1 MLNTKRNEVFNAND
15 VINSND
21 LRKRIVNIDSR
32 FRASLLSSTTDFYY
46 KFQTPYKNVIRAR
59 VASVEIPNMAY
70 TFSEQHYKNTWFG
83 IKSYD
88 YNGEERGAEIKIRD
102 GNYSAVDLLT
112 EIQTKLN
119 QNILVPY
126 GIFIEIF
133 PDPIQIKT
141 HFVIRGTVKLP
152 PTGTQ
157 PAWPPP
163 PQRQNWAYISANY
176 TVGPSQPFHLNF
188 VVPSFLRR
196 LYDNGLGFNLGFRQT
211 LYDSVAPGDTPNS
224 YEIVSESCLD
234 VIGDMYYFLSVDD
247 FYTVEQQTNENS
259 FECLAKIIIREDK
272 GNVIYDDGS
281 TLLSND
287 VVFPAPI
294 DLKQVRIR
302 LLDPYGAVV
311 DLNDMNFSFSLEL
324 TEVMNTKLYE
334 FYRNYIWLGQLP
346 SLPQDVRGSGVPLL
360 GGRGP

>member
-32 FRASLLSSTTDFYY
+32 FRTSPLTSTTDFYY
-46 KFQTPYKNVIRAR
+46 KFQTPYKNVIRTR

-70 TFSEQHYKNTWFG
+70 AFSEKNFKNTWFS
-83 IKSYD
+83 IKAKD
-88 YNGEERGAEIKIRD
+88 YSNVERGATIQIRD
-102 GNYSAVDLLT
+102 GNYSAVDLMS
-112 EIQTKLN
+112 EIQTQLN
-119 QNILVPY
+119 ANFLVPY
-126 GIFIEIF
+126 GIFIEIY

-141 HFVIRGTVKLP
+141 HIVIRGTVRLP
-152 PTGTQ
+152 PTGAQ

-163 PQRQNWAYISANY
+163 LSRQNWTYISTNY
-176 TVGPSQPFHLNF
+176 TIGPSQPFHLDF
-188 VVPSFLRR
+188 VIPSLYRR
-196 LYDNGLGFNLGFRQT
+196 TYNNGLGFNLGYRQT
-211 LYDSVAPGDTPNS
+211 LYDAVSVGDTPNS
-224 YEIVSESCLD
+224 YEIVSDSCID

-247 FYTVEQQTNENS
+247 FYTVEQQTNETT
-259 FECLAKIIIREDK
+259 FDCLAKIIIREDK
-272 GNVIYDDGS
+272 GNTIYDDGS

-287 VVFPAPI
+287 VVFPSPI

-302 LLDPYGAVV
+302 LLDPYGVVV
-311 DLNDMNFSFSLEL
+311 DLNDMNFSFSLEI